1 MENII
6 ETIHFGLR
14 KGFNQ
19 LKQFENSFS
28 GIETQMTEYLLTV
41 FVGIELNAFP
51 FQIRHAKVKL
61 EYPLWQFYTKAFPSV
76 KWNME
81 DIFESSYVK
90 REYQKKR
97 TKQRIDIVI
106 LGQDNQDNERSYH
119 AIELKAINTNNAGIN
134 NDLQR
139 LSDSM
144 ITNDVSD
151 QNSIQS
157 CYFGCIKAYK
167 DDFQPINNDDLEKI
181 RNERIQEV
189 ESIIDINY
197 RQEKKYS
204 SLEYVVHHKNINS
217 VSTEDFLKS
226 YEGIRDEFGEKV
238 IPDYSDA
245 VTETGE
251 VLGIV
256 IEIKRKIN
264 PNGHSNSE

>member
-1 MENII
+1 MDNII

-28 GIETQMTEYLLTV
+28 GIENQMTEYLLTV

-51 FQIRHAKVKL
+51 FPIRHAKVKL

-81 DIFESSYVK
+81 NIFETSYIK
-90 REYQKKR
+90 REYKKKR

-119 AIELKAINTNNAGIN
+119 AIELKAINTNNTGII

-144 ITNDVSD
+144 ITHDISD

-167 DDFQPINNDDLEKI
+167 DDFKPINKDELERI
-181 RNERIQEV
+181 RNEKVQEV
-189 ESIIDINY
+189 ESLINTNY
-197 RQEKKYS
+197 KQEQKYS
-204 SLEYVVHHKNINS
+204 SLEYTVHHKDIDS

-226 YEGIRDEFGEKV
+226 YEGIRDEFGEQV
-238 IPDYSDA
+238 TPDYSDA
-245 VTETGE
+245 VSETGE

-256 IEIKRKIN
+256 IEIKRKSDS
-264 PNGHSNSE
+264 NG